1 MIRLYCEKCGKEID
15 NTTLV
20 CGYCGHAIPTA
31 HLSVET
37 KAKLKQSQR
46 SDESLKANH
55 NANVRG
61 AGYVLMGLGGVCDL
75 AGIAMVGSGSV
86 EGFNAILIIGSV
98 LFGLGMLLAF
108 AFH

>member
-1 MIRLYCEKCGKEID
+1 MFCEKCGKEID
-15 NTTLV
+15 NHALV
-20 CGYCGHAIPTA
+20 CGYCGHAIPIA
-31 HLSVET
+31 HLSNDT
-37 KAKLKQSQR
+37 ITKLKQNQR
-46 SDESLKANH
+46 SDESLKTNH

-86 EGFNAILIIGSV
+86 EGFSAILIVGSI